1 MNNLIKIA
9 KFLES
14 IQMYQAS
21 DRFIR
26 VAQFQPV
33 RSVDFSGRAE
43 DKIKFDTENPI
54 SIWANPEYYAAVKG
68 LTGSGTYMA
77 EQDILKTL
85 DGVPSRFKNMQLDDV
100 MREINNI
107 IPPFNPSE
115 HGSFDNYRR
124 FILTSILDRPERRE
138 FVEDAEKLMKVF
150 RAYLASKVLPQSFLA
165 DPEEN
170 EKIKKGIEKIL
181 IPEDSSSPL
190 FVAMDIINS
199 GASSSGAQSTIAARG
214 SNPSSSAGSRSSVG
228 QGAAQISGS
237 FSGQGGAQITS
248 NFGLRNNPNAPG
260 TTQNHGGIDLRA
272 SLGKSVKSA
281 MDGEVT
287 FVGNSG
293 NYGLLIKIQH
303 AGNLESR
310 YAHLSG
316 ASVNVGDRVSAGQVI
331 GKSGQSGNATGPH
344 LHFEL
349 RSSGSPIDPTSFA
362 SIVL

>member
-1 MNNLIKIA
+1 MNKLIKIA

-33 RSVDFSGRAE
+33 RPADFSGRAE
-43 DKIKFDTENPI
+43 DKIRLDTENPI

-68 LTGSGTYMA
+68 LPGSGTYMA

-85 DGVPSRFKNMQLDDV
+85 EGVPSRFKNMQLDDV

-107 IPPFNPSE
+107 IPPYNPSE

-124 FILTSILDRPERRE
+124 FILTSILDRPEKRE

-150 RAYLASKVLPQSFLA
+150 RAYLASKVIPQTFLA

-199 GASSSGAQSTIAARG
+199 GAGSSGAQATISARG
-214 SNPSSSAGSRSSVG
+214 SNPSGPASRGSSL
-228 QGAAQISGS
+228 
-237 FSGQGGAQITS
+237 GQGGAQITS

-272 SLGKSVKSA
+272 SLGTPVKA
-281 MDGEVT
+281 ALAGRVT
-287 FVGNSG
+287 FAGERG
-293 NYGLLIKIQH
+293 NYGTLIEIEH
-303 AGNLESR
+303 AGNLETR
-310 YAHLSG
+310 YAHLS
-316 ASVNVGDRVSAGQVI
+316 AKSVSVGDNVTAGQVI
-331 GKSGQSGNATGPH
+331 GLSGASGNATGPH

-349 RSSGSPIDPTSFA
+349 RSNGSPIDPTSFA
-362 SIVL
+362 SRVI

>member
-14 IQMYQAS
+14 IEMYQAS

-33 RSVDFSGRAE
+33 KPSAFT
-43 DKIKFDTENPI
+43 DKIKLDTENPI

-190 FVAMDIINS
+190 SIAVDLINS
-199 GASSSGAQSTIAARG
+199 GERSTSFQNTSPARG
-214 SNPSSSAGSRSSVG
+214 YLPNRSTSRG
-228 QGAAQISGS
+228 
-237 FSGQGGAQITS
+237 FLRGQGGPRITS

-260 TTQNHGGIDLRA
+260 TTQNHGGIDIEARN
-272 SLGKSVKSA
+272 GTPVKA
-281 MDGEVT
+281 ALAGRVT
-287 FVGNSG
+287 FAGDSG
-293 NYGLLIKIQH
+293 NYGMLIKIEH
-303 AGNLESR
+303 AGNLETR

-316 ASVNVGDRVSAGQVI
+316 ASVSIGDNVTAGQVI
-331 GKSGQSGNATGPH
+331 GSSGQSGNATGPH

-349 RSSGSPIDPTSFA
+349 RSSGSPIDPSGYK
-362 SIVL
+362 SRVL

>member
-1 MNNLIKIA
+1 MNDLIKIA
-9 KFLES
+9 RFLES
-14 IQMYQAS
+14 IHMYKAS

-33 RSVDFSGRAE
+33 RQFNIT
-43 DKIKFDTENPI
+43 DKIKSDSENPI

-68 LTGSGTYMA
+68 LPGSGTYMA

-107 IPPFNPSE
+107 IPPYDPNQ

-124 FILTSILDRPERRE
+124 FILSSILDNPQRRE

-150 RAYLASKVLPQSFLA
+150 RAYLASKVLPQSFSA

-170 EKIKKGIEKIL
+170 EKIKKSIEKIL

-190 FVAMDIINS
+190 AVAVEIINS
-199 GASSSGAQSTIAARG
+199 PPPPPPPPSAPSRG
-214 SNPSSSAGSRSSVG
+214 SLPDRSTSRG
-228 QGAAQISGS
+228 FLRGRGAPR
-237 FSGQGGAQITS
+237 ITS
-248 NFGLRNNPNAPG
+248 NFGDRDNPNNPG
-260 TTQNHGGIDLRA
+260 TRQNHGGIDLSA
-272 SLGKSVKSA
+272 SVGTPVKA
-281 MDGEVT
+281 ALAGRVT
-287 FVGNSG
+287 FAGESG
-293 NYGLLIKIQH
+293 NYGTLIKIEH
-303 AGNLESR
+303 TGNLETR

-316 ASVNVGDRVSAGQVI
+316 KSVSVGDNVTAGQVI
-331 GKSGQSGNATGPH
+331 GSSGQSGNATGPH

-349 RSSGSPIDPTSFA
+349 RSNGSPIDPTSFA
-362 SIVL
+362 SRVI

>member
-14 IQMYQAS
+14 IQMHRAS

-33 RSVDFSGRAE
+33 KPSAFT
-43 DKIKFDTENPI
+43 DKIKLDTENPI
-54 SIWANPEYYAAVKG
+54 SIWANPEYYAAAKG

-85 DGVPSRFKNMQLDDV
+85 EGVPSRFKNMQLDDV

-107 IPPFNPSE
+107 IPPFDPNV

-124 FILTSILDRPERRE
+124 FILTSILDRPEKRE
-138 FVEDAEKLMKVF
+138 FVEDAEQLMKVF
-150 RAYLASKVLPQSFLA
+150 RAYLASKVLPSSFSA

-199 GASSSGAQSTIAARG
+199 GASSSGVQATISARG
-214 SNPSSSAGSRSSVG
+214 SNPSSPAS
-228 QGAAQISGS
+228 SGS
-237 FSGQGGAQITS
+237 SLGQGGAQITS

-272 SLGKSVKSA
+272 PLGKSVKSA
-281 MDGEVT
+281 MNGEVT

-303 AGNLESR
+303 PGNLESR

>member
-9 KFLES
+9 EFLES

-33 RSVDFSGRAE
+33 KPFNIT
-43 DKIKFDTENPI
+43 DKIKTDTENPI

-107 IPPFNPSE
+107 IPAYDPNQ

-190 FVAMDIINS
+190 SIAVDLINS
-199 GASSSGAQSTIAARG
+199 GERPTSFQNTSPTRG
-214 SNPSSSAGSRSSVG
+214 SLPNRSTSRN
-228 QGAAQISGS
+228 
-237 FSGQGGAQITS
+237 FSRGGGPFITS
-248 NFGLRNNPNAPG
+248 PFGNRDNPNAPG
-260 TTQNHGGIDLRA
+260 TTQNHGGIDIEARN
-272 SLGKSVKSA
+272 GTPVKA
-281 MDGEVT
+281 ALAGRVT
-287 FVGNSG
+287 FAGDSG
-293 NYGLLIKIQH
+293 NYGMLIKIEH
-303 AGNLESR
+303 AGNLETR

-316 ASVNVGDRVSAGQVI
+316 ASVSIGENVTAGQVI
-331 GKSGQSGNATGPH
+331 GSSGQSGNATGPH

-349 RSSGSPIDPTSFA
+349 RSSGSPIDPSGYK
-362 SIVL
+362 SRVL

>member
-14 IQMYQAS
+14 IEMYQAS

-33 RSVDFSGRAE
+33 KPSAFT
-43 DKIKFDTENPI
+43 DKIKLDTENPI

-85 DGVPSRFKNMQLDDV
+85 DGVPSRFKNMQLDDL

-107 IPPFNPSE
+107 IPPYNPSE

-190 FVAMDIINS
+190 SIAVDLINS
-199 GASSSGAQSTIAARG
+199 GERPTGFQNTSPTRG
-214 SNPSSSAGSRSSVG
+214 SLPNRSTSRN
-228 QGAAQISGS
+228 
-237 FSGQGGAQITS
+237 FSRGGGPFITS
-248 NFGLRNNPNAPG
+248 PFGNRDNPNAPG
-260 TTQNHGGIDLRA
+260 STQFHSGVDLRA
-272 SLGKSVKSA
+272 SNGTTVKSA
-281 MDGEVT
+281 MNGEVT

-293 NYGLLIKIQH
+293 AYGLLIKIQH
-303 AGNLESR
+303 SGNLESG

-316 ASVNVGDRVSAGQVI
+316 ASVSVGDSVTSGQAI
-331 GKSGQSGNATGPH
+331 GASGQSGNAQGPH
-344 LHFEL
+344 LHFEI
-349 RSSGSPIDPTSFA
+349 RSNGSPIDPTSYA
-362 SIVL
+362 SRVL

>member
-33 RSVDFSGRAE
+33 KSIDIT
-43 DKIKFDTENPI
+43 DKIRSDVENPI

-77 EQDILKTL
+77 EPDVLKTL
-85 DGVPSRFKNMQLDDV
+85 EGVPPRFKNMELDDV

-107 IPPFNPSE
+107 IPAYNPNL

-124 FILTSILDRPERRE
+124 FILSTILDKPERRE

-150 RAYLASKVLPQSFLA
+150 RSYLASRVLPKSFSA

-170 EKIKKGIEKIL
+170 EKIRKSIEKIL

-190 FVAMDIINS
+190 AVASDIIQT
-199 GASSSGAQSTIAARG
+199 GETSSVRSTDPARG
-214 SNPSSSAGSRSSVG
+214 NLPDRSTNR
-228 QGAAQISGS
+228 S
-237 FSGQGGAQITS
+237 FLRGGGPRITS
-248 NFGLRNNPNAPG
+248 NFGFRNNPNAPG
-260 TTQNHGGIDLRA
+260 STQNHQGIDLRA
-272 SLGKSVKSA
+272 GIGTPVKA
-281 MDGEVT
+281 ALAGRVT
-287 FVGNSG
+287 FAGESG
-293 NYGLLIKIQH
+293 NYGKLIKIQH
-303 AGNLESR
+303 PGNFESR
-310 YAHLSG
+310 YAHLS
-316 ASVNVGDRVSAGQVI
+316 AVSVNVGDDVAAGQVI
-331 GKSGQSGNATGPH
+331 GKSGDSGNAQGPH

-349 RSSGSPIDPTSFA
+349 RSNGTPINPSGYMGR
-362 SIVL
+362 VL